1 MNDTS
6 IIARLRTLLRESS
19 VEERDWDSVDE
30 TTTIESLGFDSLS
43 MLDLLYEVEME
54 FGVKLEVKKV
64 LATRT
69 VGEVVD
75 LLK

>member
-6 IIARLRTLLRESS
+6 IIARLRTLLRSSS
-19 VEERDWDSVDE
+19 VEDRDWDSVDE

>member
-6 IIARLRTLLRESS
+6 IITRLRTILRESS
-19 VEERDWDSVDE
+19 VEERDWNNVDE

-43 MLDLLYEVEME
+43 FLDLLYEVDVE
-54 FGVKLEVKKV
+54 FGIKLEAKD
-64 LATRT
+64 LLGTRT
-69 VGEVVD
+69 IGDIVD